1 MLHISYKLKDSVEV
15 YIRQNE
21 QKPDFFTLEFYR
33 INTRERIIVESSKE
47 VAGFFKIPRWNKE
60 SFRNNQRV
68 RYRILSL
75 VNFTTFL
82 LDRDLITVVKNES
95 PNPRLQDSFS
105 MT

>member
-47 VAGFFKIPRWNKE
+47 VAGFFKIPRWDE
-60 SFRNNQRV
+60 EPFRNNQRV